1 MREHNK
7 DIYNYIFNTTKNEGI
22 SEPFLLEALDQFK
35 KQKEA
40 LEYIR
45 YNNLTKDY
53 DEVVLKYLSKKNK
66 STN

>member
-45 YNNLTKDY
+45 DNNLTKDY

-66 STN
+66 

>member
-22 SEPFLLEALDQFK
+22 SEPFLLETLDQFK

-45 YNNLTKDY
+45 DNNLTKDY
-53 DEVVLKYLSKKNK
+53 DEVVL
-66 STN
+66 

>member
-45 YNNLTKDY
+45 DNNLTKEY

>member
-45 YNNLTKDY
+45 DNNLTKDY

>member
-45 YNNLTKDY
+45 DNNLTKDY
-53 DEVVLKYLSKKNK
+53 DEVVL
-66 STN
+66 

>member
-22 SEPFLLEALDQFK
+22 SEPFLLEVLDQFK

-45 YNNLTKDY
+45 DNNLTKDY

>member
-22 SEPFLLEALDQFK
+22 SEPFLLEAL
-35 KQKEA
+35 
-40 LEYIR
+40 EYIR
-45 YNNLTKDY
+45 DNNLTKDY

-66 STN
+66 KIKVLIRHLK

>member
-22 SEPFLLEALDQFK
+22 SEPFLLEVLDQFK

-45 YNNLTKDY
+45 DNNLTKDY

-66 STN
+66 

>member
-45 YNNLTKDY
+45 DNILTKDY

-66 STN
+66 